1 MRKTA
6 LKRIYAIIFFFAC
19 IVCVFVYRLYVLQ
32 IRDHGIWVER
42 AESQYVVTEKGI
54 FKRGTIY
61 ASPRTGSP
69 LPIATTESGYI
80 LAIDYREL
88 KNPDDAFVSLS
99 KVLPSLDREQFFK
112 YTQGPLGWRELDKRV
127 SEERA
132 GTIDAL
138 HIPGVHM
145 VKTQWR
151 VYPYGDVMARTIGF
165 VGASDSDSTLRG
177 KYGLELA
184 YDDNLIRASDA
195 KTVNFFA
202 ELFGDFTS
210 GTTTK
215 NTAEEAD
222 VVTTLEPV
230 VSHML
235 QRELVTVQKTYSS
248 EITGGIIMNPR
259 TGEVYAMDAVPS
271 YDLNDRRGVPQDY
284 FVNPNTRSLFEF
296 GSIMK
301 PLTVAMGIDAGVV
314 GRNTTY
320 EDTGCTTLNT
330 LKICNWDGRARGV
343 TTIQNALNESLNMGM
358 VFVQQLLG
366 KDRFRT
372 YVENLQLGNATGINA
387 GGDSPGI
394 INNLKQKRDI
404 EYATASYGQ
413 GIAMTPMAMAR
424 ALSTLA
430 NNGAV
435 PSPRIEKSLRFADGT
450 EALVARPPGEQVFA
464 PQTTETVSR
473 MLTEVVDTALRH
485 GAVKLEHTSVAAK
498 TGTAFLAG
506 ENGGYNHDKFFHS
519 IFSYFPS
526 YDPQFLILLYTKDP
540 KNVQYASETLTD
552 ALMSL
557 TKELISY
564 YEIPP
569 DR

>member
-1 MRKTA
+1 MRTVA
-6 LKRIYAIIFFFAC
+6 TTRIYIIIGLFAC
-19 IVCVFVYRLYVLQ
+19 IACLFVYRLYMLQ
-32 IRDHGIWVER
+32 IRDHTVWLEK
-42 AESQYVVTEKGI
+42 AESQYVVTESGV

-61 ASPRTGSP
+61 VSPRTGNP

-80 LAIDYREL
+80 LAVDYREL
-88 KNPDDAFVSLS
+88 ENPATAFETLAG
-99 KVLPSLDREQFFK
+99 VLPTLDREQFFK

-127 SEERA
+127 SDADADKIRA
-132 GTIDAL
+132 FGIK
-138 HIPGVHM
+138 GVFV

-151 VYPYGDVMARTIGF
+151 VYPYADVMARTIGF
-165 VGASDSDSTLRG
+165 VGASDTDSTLRG

-184 YDDNLIRASDA
+184 YDDNLLRASNR

-210 GTTTK
+210 GTTTV
-215 NTAEEAD
+215 NAEEAD

-235 QRELVTVQKTYSS
+235 KNELDTVQKTYNS
-248 EITGGIIMNPR
+248 EITGGIIMNPK
-259 TGEVYAMDAVPS
+259 TGEIYAMDAVPS
-271 YDLNDRRGVPQDY
+271 YDVNDRRGVPQDY

-301 PLTVAMGIDAGVV
+301 PLTVAMGIDAGVI
-314 GRNTTY
+314 GRGTTY
-320 EDTGCTTLNT
+320 NDTGCTTLNT

-343 TTIQNALNESLNMGM
+343 TTIQTALNESLNMGM

-366 KDRFRT
+366 KDRFRR
-372 YVENLQLGNATGINA
+372 YVENLQLGTTTGIDA
-387 GGDSPGI
+387 GGDAPGI
-394 INNLKQKRDI
+394 INNLRQNRDI
-404 EYATASYGQ
+404 EFATASYGQ
-413 GIAMTPMAMAR
+413 GIAMTPLAMAR
-424 ALSTLA
+424 ALAALA
-430 NNGAV
+430 NNGVV
-435 PSPRIEKSLRFADGT
+435 PSPRLGKTLRFADGS
-450 EALVARPPGEQVFA
+450 EESIVHPSSADQVFSPA
-464 PQTTETVSR
+464 TTETVSH

-485 GAVKLEHTSVAAK
+485 GTVKLEHMSVAAK

-506 ENGGYNHDKFFHS
+506 ANGGYDHDRYFHS
-519 IFSYFPS
+519 MFGYFPS

-557 TKELISY
+557 TKDLVSY